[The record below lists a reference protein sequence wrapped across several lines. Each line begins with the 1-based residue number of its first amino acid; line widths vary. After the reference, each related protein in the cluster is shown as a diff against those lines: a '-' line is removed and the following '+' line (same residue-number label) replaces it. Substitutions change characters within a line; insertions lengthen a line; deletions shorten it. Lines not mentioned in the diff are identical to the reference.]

1 MFVGDFFQL
10 DPPTKNIPVH
20 KVPSEIVAMATGT
33 VPRAPAPTAAHGQQL
48 WWGGPEVGV
57 QSVTELTTPWRC
69 RDPWWL
75 EVQEEFRFGDLS
87 EDNYNFLHG
96 LETKVPGSWTGGAVE
111 CGDPACQQLKRVW
124 SENKSMP
131 WENRQ
136 KMECAVC
143 RKHRERRQRVATS
156 ASDKRFRC
164 EEFRNAIAR
173 NNDVKYDTNK

>member
-1 MFVGDFFQL
+1 MRWFIIDEVSMADAPLNAAIDVQLRNLVQQHGTYKQDSQNRDRPYGGLNVLFVGDFFQL

-96 LETKVPGSWTGGAVE
+96 LETKVPGSWTGGAV
-111 CGDPACQQLKRVW
+111 D
-124 SENKSMP
+124 
-131 WENRQ
+131 
-136 KMECAVC
+136 
-143 RKHRERRQRVATS
+143 
-156 ASDKRFRC
+156 
-164 EEFRNAIAR
+164 
-173 NNDVKYDTNK
+173 